1 MNSDTKTRAV
11 AGLAAVVSGVMLIG
25 TTGLTFAAG
34 WVLWAA
40 GLTVLLAAIPSM
52 GDGRGEGGGSVT
64 HHLTTP
70 ASIHERRAA

>member
-25 TTGLTFAAG
+25 TTGLTFAFG

-40 GLTVLLAAIPSM
+40 GLAVLLAAIPSA
-52 GDGRGEGGGSVT
+52 GDSRGQGGAVT
-64 HHLTTP
+64 HRLTTP
-70 ASIHERRAA
+70 SIHERRAA